1 MKNKTQYTY
10 RRHTIYLVY
19 EQFFG
24 VHLAPPTRGLGRAW
38 ASGRN
43 TKFRLKIS
51 VPILLFP
58 SLPLAKCDLGYCTN
72 SPGLLGLW
80 FPGERS
86 NGFLFVLLLA
96 FVLVEG
102 GKKSP

>member
-1 MKNKTQYTY
+1 MKNRTQYTY
-10 RRHTIYLVY
+10 GRHTIYLVY

-24 VHLAPPTRGLGRAW
+24 VRLAPPTGSLGRAW

-51 VPILLFP
+51 VPIFHWLSVTWATALTPQVF
-58 SLPLAKCDLGYCTN
+58 LASG
-72 SPGLLGLW
+72 SQ
-80 FPGERS
+80 GERS